1 MGHDHDHKIKGKNL
15 FWTIVLNLSITIA
28 EGIGGLLS
36 GSMALLSDAL
46 HNFSDVFSL
55 IISYIANKLAKRKAT
70 PKYTFGFRRSEILAA
85 FFNST
90 TLIILS
96 IFIFYGAVER
106 FINPGDIKSEMVIY
120 LAIASIFVNAFSVLL
135 IKKDAEDNMNI
146 RSAYLH
152 LFSDMMTSI
161 AVLAGGLMMKYFG
174 WYWVDP
180 VISIIISLYLIYLSI
195 DILKESLK
203 IIMEFTPGDI
213 DLETIVTEVENIEG
227 IKNIHHL
234 HIWQV
239 NEHDIM
245 LEAHIDLKN
254 DVSITDFEQIL
265 DKIKTGLAV
274 HNINHVTIQPE
285 YNIDDNKDVISH

>member
-1 MGHDHDHKIKGKNL
+1 
-15 FWTIVLNLSITIA
+15 
-28 EGIGGLLS
+28 
-36 GSMALLSDAL
+36 
-46 HNFSDVFSL
+46 
-55 IISYIANKLAKRKAT
+55 
-70 PKYTFGFRRSEILAA
+70 
-85 FFNST
+85 
-90 TLIILS
+90 
-96 IFIFYGAVER
+96 
-106 FINPGDIKSEMVIY
+106 
-120 LAIASIFVNAFSVLL
+120 NAFSVLL

-161 AVLAGGLMMKYFG
+161 AVLAGGLMMKYFN